1 MRLSAH
7 SHKLSYEFR
16 CFPSMV
22 IVDNF
27 IPKLYPLVTDQ
38 ENFDPTE
45 DLVTDW
51 RLIGQEQNGD
61 LLFSWTHKSD
71 KNSDHTRIGCYN
83 LTKNHLDV
91 VHTFSQI
98 TNCIQ
103 ASIDDTKTYLT
114 FVVKNIEDDIFTYKP
129 YIIHLHRNIIVDL
142 NMERSKQIM
151 IQFLYQK
158 TSLLSEKT
166 TTKFLILVHQ
176 ECILQYQIKSQSTE
190 FNMNSFSYESIVRI
204 FTWAQWDPM
213 NQILYYIHNKK
224 PSRSIVEGD
233 EAPPSIISS
242 KSSPTLSGLQF
253 HDDLPHESV
262 LNIPLNLPHANTLNN
277 SGNLYEDDAV
287 PLRIHDCTLDLIVVT
302 NEDGFVCICHH
313 YLYQPIQP
321 TDDSVQDD
329 ESLVHFAYSVT
340 VLHQSCVLQC
350 VVPGLPFKKAKTIR
364 PVFKRHGNHMLVFIP
379 EVCTQLLDIGI
390 KHEPCC
396 HVSLKPF
403 LTETPSFMLCL
414 APLAAYDNLVN
425 IATLDV
431 IDFEITKELLVDAF
445 KNEQGL
451 DNKIAIIHFLMQHL
465 EEADTALELIMWH
478 TQMVL
483 KLDWSQ
489 LLKEYLIGCSYASLQ
504 KNLPPDANHLLN
516 LLPITT
522 QHIGKDLEVK
532 IEDKTICLSQD
543 MLWNTSMMLLSPQ
556 QRIIPYRSDMWIKL
570 WEQLALV
577 LKGKQRFRPAQVV
590 EKLRVSLVCYQPEA
604 LSRSSTPMSPA
615 GPITSSILNELC
627 GMQGTRKGLEELPFY
642 EIENCTASRQE
653 HIISVNLR
661 ELSMHLLKQSSDN
674 KITRFQWQNQS
685 PMHVH
690 AVATRYVS
698 AQLEQSRRLCQA
710 LCQKAVS
717 TDPRHP
723 LEKGFLYI
731 DQMNEEDRLVLFS
744 ILERYYLAIESIA
757 YPQPQG
763 FTSFFSFLGYKTL
776 SFEMF
781 LQYVNRNV
789 FELQV
794 DVMKAIMTDIPNDS
808 RGVNQKLKL
817 LSILPRSRAK
827 RLLNQWQHP
836 ISLMLRAR
844 EHALN
849 ILSGVESGTGKGNF
863 SSNKHYKNLSP
874 TPSEQ
879 RLPALDTFLDLLTA
893 KASLTDL
900 DFGLL
905 IEATESSVEEFQ

>member
-1 MRLSAH
+1 MNSD
-7 SHKLSYEFR
+7 S
-16 CFPSMV
+16 PSKM

-27 IPKLYPLVTDQ
+27 ISKLYPIVTAH
-38 ENFDPTE
+38 ESFDSTK
-45 DLVTDW
+45 DVITDW
-51 RLIGQEQNGD
+51 RLIGQEQNDD
-61 LLFSWTHKSD
+61 LLFSWTHKSGEND
-71 KNSDHTRIGCYN
+71 SHTKIGCYN
-83 LTKNHLDV
+83 LRRNHLDIM
-91 VHTFSQI
+91 HTFSNI
-98 TNCIQ
+98 TNCVQ
-103 ASIDDTKTYLT
+103 ASVDESKTYLG
-114 FVVKNIEDDIFTYKP
+114 FVIKDTQNEVFTYKP
-129 YIIHLHRNIIVDL
+129 HIVNIREGKEVVDL
-142 NMERSKQIM
+142 EIERSKQIM
-151 IQFLYQK
+151 IQFLYKK
-158 TSLLSEKT
+158 TSLLSDNKT
-166 TTKFLILVHQ
+166 VKFLILVHE
-176 ECILQYQIKSQSTE
+176 ECILQYQIKDNSTE
-190 FNMNSFSYESIVRI
+190 LSLNCFSYESLVRV
-204 FTWAQWDPM
+204 FTWAQWDPI

-224 PSRSIVEGD
+224 SSRSIVEGED
-233 EAPPSIISS
+233 VPPSVLNS

-262 LNIPLNLPHANTLNN
+262 LNIPLNLPHASTVNN
-277 SGNLYEDDAV
+277 SFNLYEDDAV
-287 PLRIHDCTLDLIVVT
+287 PLRIHDCSLDLIVVT
-302 NEDGFVCICHH
+302 NEDGFVCICHN

-329 ESLVHFAYSVT
+329 DTLVHFAYSVT
-340 VLHQSCVLQC
+340 ILHQSCVLQC
-350 VVPGLPFKKAKTIR
+350 VIPGLPFKKAKTIR
-364 PVFKRHGNHMLVFIP
+364 PVFKKQGNHMLVFIP
-379 EVCTQLLDIGI
+379 EVCIQLLDIGI

-403 LTETPSFMLCL
+403 LTESPSHMLCL

-425 IATLDV
+425 IATLDL
-431 IDFEITKELLVDAF
+431 IDFAITKDLLVQTF
-445 KNEQGL
+445 KNEEWL
-451 DNKIAIIHFLMQHL
+451 ENKIAIIHYLLQHL
-465 EEADTALELIMWH
+465 DETETALELITWH
-478 TQMVL
+478 AKFAL
-483 KLDWSQ
+483 KIDWSQ
-489 LLKEYLIGCSYASLQ
+489 LLKEYLIGCSFSSLQ
-504 KNLPPDANHLLN
+504 KNLPPDASHLLN

-532 IEDKTICLSQD
+532 VGDKTICLTQD

-556 QRIIPYRSDMWIKL
+556 QRLVPYRSDMWIKL
-570 WEQLALV
+570 WEQLAVV

-590 EKLRVSLVCYQPEA
+590 DKLRISLVCYQPEA
-604 LSRSSTPMSPA
+604 LSRSSTPMSP
-615 GPITSSILNELC
+615 GGSITTSILNELC
-627 GMQGTRKGLEELPFY
+627 GMQSSRKGLEELPFY
-642 EIENCTASRQE
+642 ETESCTASRQE

-674 KITRFQWQNQS
+674 KVSRFQWQNQS

-710 LCQKAVS
+710 LCRKAVS
-717 TDPRHP
+717 TEPRHQ

-731 DQMNEEDRLVLFS
+731 DQMNEDDRLILFTV
-744 ILERYYLAIESIA
+744 IEQYYLAVESIA

-763 FTSFFSFLGYKTL
+763 FTSFFTFLGYKTL
-776 SFEMF
+776 SFDMF

-794 DVMKAIMTDIPNDS
+794 DVMKAILSDIPNDNK
-808 RGVNQKLKL
+808 GVTQKLKL

-849 ILSGVESGTGKGNF
+849 ILSGVESGTGRGSF
-863 SSNKHYKNLSP
+863 SSSKHYKHLSP
-874 TPSEQ
+874 APLEQ
-879 RLPALDTFLDLLTA
+879 RFPALDTFLDLLTA

-905 IEATESSVEEFQ
+905 IEATESSIEFL